1 MPYAPVFESLNRN
14 KTLLSLCDYHL
25 SEGLPCNPVYDAGS
39 LALNIFLAQRHA
51 WPRCGWQ
58 VHILSWAQ
66 PSGLHLCLQLSQYVS
81 CRSFSAVCKVSFVN
95 PACLMPPGYH
105 VRGEC
110 RTQSAFVCK
119 WLRED
124 LADVYP
130 SELLFHPCL
139 CRRTVS
145 SSVDRMWMR
154 GDARHLLVFPS
165 IGTCLLDFFCTLEIV
180 ISQIV
185 ILGAVEMVQ
194 SARCLLYKHKDFGII
209 PRTPVKIKWVMQFCF
224 SL

>member
-110 RTQSAFVCK
+110 RTQSTFVCK
-119 WLRED
+119 WAERRPGRCVSVRAAVSPLPLSTYCLIICRQNVDERRCQTSTG
-124 LADVYP
+124 VP
-130 SELLFHPCL
+130 FHRHVPIRFLLHIGDCYLPNSNFGG
-139 CRRTVS
+139 CRDGSVS
-145 SSVDRMWMR
+145 K
-154 GDARHLLVFPS
+154 VF
-165 IGTCLLDFFCTLEIV
+165 
-180 ISQIV
+180 
-185 ILGAVEMVQ
+185 AV
-194 SARCLLYKHKDFGII
+194 
-209 PRTPVKIKWVMQFCF
+209 
-224 SL
+224 

>member
-58 VHILSWAQ
+58 VHILSWVQ

-95 PACLMPPGYH
+95 PSCLMPPGYH

-119 WLRED
+119 WAERRPGRCVSVRAAVSPLPLLSKYCLIICRQNVDEWRCQTSTG
-124 LADVYP
+124 V
-130 SELLFHPCL
+130 LFHRHVPIRFL
-139 CRRTVS
+139 LHI
-145 SSVDRMWMR
+145 
-154 GDARHLLVFPS
+154 GDC
-165 IGTCLLDFFCTLEIV
+165 CLLNSNFGGCRDGSVSKVF
-180 ISQIV
+180 
-185 ILGAVEMVQ
+185 AV
-194 SARCLLYKHKDFGII
+194 
-209 PRTPVKIKWVMQFCF
+209 
-224 SL
+224 